1 MYLCLRNMFYRRKE
15 AKHLNS
21 SNISNLSQDKSYLNS
36 SNGSVKSQSPSDAK
50 DFSKVILNAHTNP
63 MNVSGKQ
70 VFSKNDRNQNLTS
83 SHQREMDA
91 KKPAKTD
98 LSVSSSNNQKIT
110 STSTSTC
117 NENPTIHSKD
127 LEKAKSDFEKDVRE
141 TLKEDLG
148 VRDEE
153 ITKAMETLGITFQDL
168 LTPQNLILLAGQLN
182 GSTDSVGLLLDS
194 GVSNLMD
201 DMKNLVANLT
211 QETGLSLETLKSGFD
226 LLDLAGEAL
235 GDGRNVALQV
245 SNEGITLPEDMILT
259 SNQDKI
265 SVELESVMS
274 DGKSDLKPK
283 SNEPAVF
290 TPDGNV
296 NPDVT
301 SDSTDT
307 LLRSEIKASTSESN
321 GEGNES
327 LGFSFGED
335 NTFTSKGNSFNNEL
349 EINEHASFQETIQS
363 TVNTEVVTEAESTQP
378 YTSIDTR
385 DVINQIVTRARITN
399 LEDTHTM
406 EMTLNPQRLGKL
418 VMRVVEE
425 NGVIHARIQTENQTV
440 KEALETQMMILQ
452 DHLNEKGMKV
462 DSIEISVATR
472 GFDQHDE
479 SAQAGNFSENFSGNG
494 GANNE
499 DSSDQGRRH
508 HINLNHLDEMQDTL
522 TPEERV
528 IAQMMKDQGNTVNYQ
543 A

>member
-1 MYLCLRNMFYRRKE
+1 M
-15 AKHLNS
+15 NS
-21 SNISNLSQDKSYLNS
+21 SNISNLSQDKLYLNS

-83 SHQREMDA
+83 FHQREMDA

-98 LSVSSSNNQKIT
+98 LSVSSSNNQKI
-110 STSTSTC
+110 TSTSTC

-245 SNEGITLPEDMILT
+245 RNEGITLPEDMILT

-335 NTFTSKGNSFNNEL
+335 NTFTSKENSFNNEL

-406 EMTLNPQRLGKL
+406 EMTLNPQHLGKL
-418 VMRVVEE
+418 AMRVVEE

-494 GANNE
+494 EANSE

>member
-21 SNISNLSQDKSYLNS
+21 SNISNLSQDKLYLNS

-70 VFSKNDRNQNLTS
+70 VFSRNDWNQNLTS

-98 LSVSSSNNQKIT
+98 LSVSSSNNQKI
-110 STSTSTC
+110 TSTSTC

-327 LGFSFGED
+327 LGFSLGED
-335 NTFTSKGNSFNNEL
+335 NTSKENSFNNEL

-385 DVINQIVTRARITN
+385 DVIDQIVTRARITN

-406 EMTLNPQRLGKL
+406 EMTLNPQHLGKL
-418 VMRVVEE
+418 AMRVVEE

-452 DHLNEKGMKV
+452 DNLNEKGMKV

-472 GFDQHDE
+472 GFDQHEE

-494 GANNE
+494 EANSE

>member
-1 MYLCLRNMFYRRKE
+1 M
-15 AKHLNS
+15 NS
-21 SNISNLSQDKSYLNS
+21 SNISNLSQDKLYLNS

-83 SHQREMDA
+83 FHQREMDA

-98 LSVSSSNNQKIT
+98 ISVSSSNNQKI
-110 STSTSTC
+110 TSTSTC

-245 SNEGITLPEDMILT
+245 RNEGITLPEDMILT

-274 DGKSDLKPK
+274 GGKSDLKPK

-335 NTFTSKGNSFNNEL
+335 NTSKGNSFNNEL

-363 TVNTEVVTEAESTQP
+363 TVNTEVVTEAESTQS

-479 SAQAGNFSENFSGNG
+479 SAQAGNFSENFSGKG
-494 GANNE
+494 EANSE
-499 DSSDQGRRH
+499 DSSNQGRRH

-528 IAQMMKDQGNTVNYQ
+528 IAQIMKDQGNTVNYQ

>member
-1 MYLCLRNMFYRRKE
+1 M
-15 AKHLNS
+15 NS
-21 SNISNLSQDKSYLNS
+21 SNISNLSQDKLYLNS

-63 MNVSGKQ
+63 MNVSGEQ

-83 SHQREMDA
+83 FHQREMDA

-98 LSVSSSNNQKIT
+98 ISVSSSNNQKI
-110 STSTSTC
+110 TSTSTC

-307 LLRSEIKASTSESN
+307 LLCSEIKASTIESN

-335 NTFTSKGNSFNNEL
+335 NTSTSKENSFNNEL
-349 EINEHASFQETIQS
+349 EISEHASFQETIQS

-385 DVINQIVTRARITN
+385 DVIDQIVTQARITN

-406 EMTLNPQRLGKL
+406 EMTLNPQHLGKL
-418 VMRVVEE
+418 AMRVVEE

-494 GANNE
+494 EANSE

-528 IAQMMKDQGNTVNYQ
+528 IAQIMKDQGNTVNYQ